1 MRFWFL
7 ISLVFFS
14 CSNDPAIVKEFISF
28 DDLPVEKM
36 KDAEILHTE
45 AGILKVKIITT
56 TIERYQNKQ
65 PQLILSNGLKVIFY
79 NDTVMKSVLEAEY
92 AEINEQEKIMTAS
105 NNVILTSSNGKRLE
119 TEELIWDE
127 KESKIYTNKKI
138 VITTEKE
145 MIEGEGFISNPDFTE
160 YSISKV
166 HGTFDFGTS
175 TE

>member
-1 MRFWFL
+1 MRFCFL
-7 ISLVFFS
+7 ISLIFFS

-36 KDAEILHTE
+36 KDAEIIHTE
-45 AGILKVKIITT
+45 FGIMKVKVIANN
-56 TIERYQNKQ
+56 IERYQNQQ
-65 PQLILSNGLKVIFY
+65 PHLILSNGLKVIFY
-79 NDTVMKSVLEAEY
+79 NDTVMKSNLEAQY
-92 AEINEQEKIMTAS
+92 AEINEKEKIMKAS
-105 NNVILTSSNGKRLE
+105 NNVVLTSSDGKRLA

-127 KESKIYTNKKI
+127 KENKIYTNKKI
-138 VITTEKE
+138 VITTKKE
-145 MIEGEGFISNPDFTE
+145 IIEGEGFVSNPDFTE